1 MSLHR
6 DPSQLRLVWHFMY
19 DQLISLWRNTYSRTT
34 GCYTSS
40 NLNLSAILSINFS
53 FVLKPC
59 LLIANCPNLTRTLSF
74 AENIETDQDRFQE
87 TTDLLSHVLEMKP
100 TKQQDDLVCK
110 CVPQKLNLAPFI
122 IRLWAKVLIM
132 QHCATLPVPVSYCSK
147 LRLDALIECVF
158 LITRN

>member
-1 MSLHR
+1 M
-6 DPSQLRLVWHFMY
+6 
-19 DQLISLWRNTYSRTT
+19 ISWSVHGETHIREPRVVN
-34 GCYTSS
+34 TSS

-53 FVLKPC
+53 FVLKSC
-59 LLIANCPNLTRTLSF
+59 LLIANCPGWRQIAADNLTRTLSF